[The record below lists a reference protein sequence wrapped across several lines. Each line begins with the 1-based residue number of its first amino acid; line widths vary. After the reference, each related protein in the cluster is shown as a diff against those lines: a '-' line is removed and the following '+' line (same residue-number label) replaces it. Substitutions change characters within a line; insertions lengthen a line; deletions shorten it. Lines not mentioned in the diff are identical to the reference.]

1 MNCRLKLKTPH
12 NFCYPHNFC
21 ITTKK
26 KKKGKINLFGSH
38 ILSRNWSRSHH
49 SPVFSENKEK
59 KKLHNSKPLHVEQ
72 NCTPSKM
79 PVTVPCLLHSAMQT
93 YL

>member
-26 KKKGKINLFGSH
+26 KKKKKKEKSIYLALIFYLEIGLVVITRQFLVR
-38 ILSRNWSRSHH
+38 I
-49 SPVFSENKEK
+49 KEK
-59 KKLHNSKPLHVEQ
+59 KNYIIASLY
-72 NCTPSKM
+72 M
-79 PVTVPCLLHSAMQT
+79 
-93 YL
+93 

>member
-26 KKKGKINLFGSH
+26 KKKEKSIYLALIFYLEIGLVVITRQFLVR
-38 ILSRNWSRSHH
+38 IR
-49 SPVFSENKEK
+49 K